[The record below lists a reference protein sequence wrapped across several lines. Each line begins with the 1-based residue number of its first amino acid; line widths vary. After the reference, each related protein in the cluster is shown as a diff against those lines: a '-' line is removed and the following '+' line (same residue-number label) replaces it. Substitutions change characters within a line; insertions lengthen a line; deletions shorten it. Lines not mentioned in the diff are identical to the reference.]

1 MSDEGASKEEQLLA
15 ACMSNQY
22 DLVQSILDSPGSV
35 KINHANG
42 LGHTAL
48 HYAAKTGSVECV
60 KLLVR
65 QKGIDANIQ
74 ESLGGNTPLHLALIY
89 GEYEEDTLQIVK
101 LLVKAKANLRLAN
114 KDKKLPKDLA
124 EKDEEDIQRVLV
136 QAELAAA
143 SNMEAAN
150 RSSSDSDDDD
160 SDDASD

>member
-1 MSDEGASKEEQLLA
+1 MSDE
-15 ACMSNQY
+15 
-22 DLVQSILDSPGSV
+22 
-35 KINHANG
+35 
-42 LGHTAL
+42 
-48 HYAAKTGSVECV
+48 AKTGSVECV